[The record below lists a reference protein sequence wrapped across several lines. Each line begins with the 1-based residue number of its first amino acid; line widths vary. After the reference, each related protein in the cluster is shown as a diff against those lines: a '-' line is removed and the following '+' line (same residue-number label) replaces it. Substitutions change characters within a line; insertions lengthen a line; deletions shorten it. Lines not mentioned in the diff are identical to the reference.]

1 MKKIQFPK
9 TKNKIIVLVAA
20 FIVLLAA
27 SQWWTIKMIYAHKIN
42 GETALFFARLYHL
55 TAGRAVGSNE
65 HLTVGLADYLRDET
79 FALDYVKKEALAQN
93 QDSNISDVQIKEMV
107 WDKILKQT
115 WVASVARKNK
125 IAINDQDFQDF
136 YNSTGGMETMKT
148 EIEKLSID
156 FKQYEDFVVRPT
168 IMEAKVYKF
177 LLENFSDMEGMQ
189 KAQNAYKA
197 LVDEN
202 KPFKEVATQFSED
215 TTYVDN
221 SLFVSDEQLGEFG
234 QPIKDLKVGDYS
246 KIMVLPGN
254 PGYYVIWH
262 LLGIAPD
269 PETQQDVKELRG
281 IIITAKSMDQ
291 FFGEWKDASKISQ
304 WYK

>member
-55 TAGRAVGSNE
+55 TAGRAVRSNE
-65 HLTVGLADYLRDET
+65 HLTVSLADYLRDED

-93 QDSNISDVQIKEMV
+93 QDSNISDDQIKKMV
-107 WDKILKQT
+107 WDKVLKQT
-115 WVASVARKNK
+115 WVASVAKKNK
-125 IAINDQDFQDF
+125 IVVNDQDFQDF

-148 EIEKLSID
+148 EIEKISID
-156 FKQYEDFVVRPT
+156 FKQYENFVVRPT

-269 PETQQDVKELRG
+269 PETKQDVKELRG

-291 FFGEWKDASKISQ
+291 FFGEWKDASNISQ